1 MSGTAGQTLEQLVSG
16 ISGKVSLFASS
27 IPGTSFFGSS
37 TTSSVNR
44 AATNVG
50 EPSTL
55 NRILAY
61 GLAILIVIFVI
72 LLFVHFFIR
81 PIFQMYPGGP
91 GIIPVPGGDDGV
103 LFWNKGSSAQIQ
115 NKDLP
120 IADQYFNYSIQMDMF
135 IQNPVQ
141 FSKNVRVL
149 FSRGATQRQIP
160 SGDSILGVLDN
171 YNLVAGLLPDTSDL
185 IVSVLNKD
193 NNMENVIVPNIPVQE
208 PFRLHIVLMEQ
219 ALEVYLNGHLMKTRA
234 FDAPPKHVAGD
245 IYPAMN
251 VEANIA
257 KIRNLKIWS
266 RIITTGEV
274 RESKPSLL
282 SAKDFDATPMPSST
296 SCNIKGFD
304 TSIITN
310 SLASLQNMK
319 ISF

>member
-1 MSGTAGQTLEQLVSG
+1 MGMQTKAASVASKLP
-16 ISGKVSLFASS
+16 SL
-27 IPGTSFFGSS
+27 SFWGNSA
-37 TTSSVNR
+37 TPSVNR
-44 AATNVG
+44 VATNAA

-55 NRILAY
+55 NRVLAY
-61 GLAILIVIFVI
+61 GLAILLVIFVI

-103 LFWNKGSSAQIQ
+103 LFWNKGSSGQIQ

-149 FSRGATQRQIP
+149 FSRGATQRQTP

-185 IVSVLNKD
+185 IVSVLNVE
-193 NNMENVIVPNIPVQE
+193 NNMENVIIPNIPVQE
-208 PFRLHIVLMEQ
+208 PLRLHIVVMEQ

-274 RESKPSLL
+274 RESKPALL
-282 SAKDFDATPMPSST
+282 SAKDFDVTPIPSST
-296 SCNIKGFD
+296 SCNLIKGFD
-304 TSIITN
+304 TSMITN
-310 SLASLQNMK
+310 SLASLQNIK
-319 ISF
+319 ISY

>member
-1 MSGTAGQTLEQLVSG
+1 MSGTAGQTFQNLLTG
-16 ISGKVSLFASS
+16 ITSKGSFWGKSAAS
-27 IPGTSFFGSS
+27 P
-37 TTSSVNR
+37 VNQVV
-44 AATNVG
+44 TNAG
-50 EPSTL
+50 EPSPIM
-55 NRILAY
+55 RVLAY
-61 GLAILIVIFVI
+61 GLTILLVIFVI

-103 LFWNKGSSAQIQ
+103 LFWNKGTSGQIQ

-149 FSRGATQRQIP
+149 FSRGATQRQSP

-171 YNLVAGLLPDTSDL
+171 YNVVAGLLPDTSDL

-208 PFRLHIVLMEQ
+208 PFRLHIVVMEQ

-245 IYPAMN
+245 IYPATN

-274 RESKPSLL
+274 RDSRPALL

-296 SCNIKGFD
+296 SCNLPKNF
-304 TSIITN
+304 SMESAASYF
-310 SLASLQNMK
+310 SLFK
-319 ISF
+319 E

>member
-1 MSGTAGQTLEQLVSG
+1 MSGTAGQSFQNLLTGMTSKLSSSRPT
-16 ISGKVSLFASS
+16 IASS
-27 IPGTSFFGSS
+27 TANQM
-37 TTSSVNR
+37 VMN
-44 AATNVG
+44 AG
-50 EPSTL
+50 EPSPL
-55 NRILAY
+55 MRVLAY

-81 PIFQMYPGGP
+81 PIFQMHPGGP
-91 GIIPVPGGDDGV
+91 GIIPIPGGDDGV
-103 LFWNKGSSAQIQ
+103 LFWNKGSSGQIQ

-120 IADQYFNYSIQMDMF
+120 IADQYFNYSVQMDMF

-149 FSRGATQRQIP
+149 FSRGATQRQSP

-193 NNMENVIVPNIPVQE
+193 NNMENVIIPNIPVQE
-208 PFRLHIVLMEQ
+208 PFRLHIVVMEQ

-282 SAKDFDATPMPSST
+282 SAKDFDVTPMPSST
-296 SCNIKGFD
+296 SCNLVKGFD
-304 TSIITN
+304 TSAISN
-310 SLASLQNMK
+310 SLASLQNIK
-319 ISF
+319 VSY

>member
-1 MSGTAGQTLEQLVSG
+1 MSGTAGQTFQNLLTGMTS
-16 ISGKVSLFASS
+16 KMSS
-27 IPGTSFFGSS
+27 SMP
-37 TTSSVNR
+37 TSSFWSNSAVSNQVV
-44 AATNVG
+44 ANAGPASPWKQV
-50 EPSTL
+50 
-55 NRILAY
+55 LAY
-61 GLAILIVIFVI
+61 GLTILLVIFVI

-81 PIFQMYPGGP
+81 PIFQMHPGGP
-91 GIIPVPGGDDGV
+91 GIIPIPGGDDGV
-103 LFWNKGSSAQIQ
+103 LFWNKGTSGQID
-115 NKDLP
+115 NKTTP
-120 IADQYFNYSIQMDMF
+120 IVDQYFNYSLQMDMF

-141 FSKNVRVL
+141 FSKHVRIL
-149 FSRGATQRQIP
+149 FSRGATQRQSA

-171 YNLVAGLLPDTSDL
+171 YNVVAGLLPDTSDL

-193 NNMENVIVPNIPVQE
+193 NNMENVIIPNVPVQE
-208 PFRLHIVLMEQ
+208 PFRLHIVVMEQ

-234 FDAPPKHVAGD
+234 FDAPPKHVTGD

-274 RESKPSLL
+274 RESKPSLF

-304 TSIITN
+304 TSKVSD
-310 SLASLQNMK
+310 SLASLQK
-319 ISF
+319 ISY

>member
-1 MSGTAGQTLEQLVSG
+1 MSGTEGRSLQNLIMG
-16 ISGKVSLFASS
+16 IQNKASS
-27 IPGTSFFGSS
+27 VASKLPSLSFWGSTVTPSVNQS
-37 TTSSVNR
+37 TTN
-44 AATNVG
+44 AG

-55 NRILAY
+55 NRVLAY
-61 GLAILIVIFVI
+61 GLTILLVIFVI

-103 LFWNKGSSAQIQ
+103 LFWNKGTSGQIQ

-120 IADQYFNYSIQMDMF
+120 IADQYFNYSVQMDMF

-149 FSRGATQRQIP
+149 FSRGATQRQSP

-185 IVSVLNKD
+185 IVSILNVE
-193 NNMENVIVPNIPVQE
+193 NNMENVIIPNIPVQE
-208 PFRLHIVLMEQ
+208 PFRLHIVVMEQ
-219 ALEVYLNGHLMKTRA
+219 ALEVYLNGHLMKTRK

-282 SAKDFDATPMPSST
+282 SAKDFDVTPIPSST

-304 TSIITN
+304 TSMITN
-310 SLASLQNMK
+310 SLASLQK
-319 ISF
+319 ITY

>member
-1 MSGTAGQTLEQLVSG
+1 MSGTAGQTFQNLLTGMTS
-16 ISGKVSLFASS
+16 KMSS
-27 IPGTSFFGSS
+27 VTPSMP
-37 TTSSVNR
+37 TSSFWGNS
-44 AATNVG
+44 AASNQVVANAGT
-50 EPSTL
+50 PSPFK
-55 NRILAY
+55 RVLAY
-61 GLAILIVIFVI
+61 GLAILLVIFVI

-81 PIFQMYPGGP
+81 PIFQMHPGGP

-103 LFWNKGSSAQIQ
+103 LFWNKGTSGQIQ

-120 IADQYFNYSIQMDMF
+120 IADLYFNYSLQMDMF

-141 FSKNVRVL
+141 FSKHVRIL
-149 FSRGATQRQIP
+149 FSRGATQRQSA

-171 YNLVAGLLPDTSDL
+171 YNVVAGLLPDTSDL

-193 NNMENVIVPNIPVQE
+193 NNMENVIIPNVPVQE
-208 PFRLHIVLMEQ
+208 PFRLHIVVMEQ
-219 ALEVYLNGHLMKTRA
+219 ALEVYLNGHLMKTRS
-234 FDAPPKHVAGD
+234 FDAPPKHVTGD

-304 TSIITN
+304 TSKVSD
-310 SLASLQNMK
+310 SLASLQNIK
-319 ISF
+319 LSY